1 VIAVA
6 LAAASLLAPASAGAS
21 GVRSPLALAASP
33 AHVRIAGTATATL
46 RVTNWGSAR
55 IVADVGTAG
64 LTLGPRGRP
73 RIVRRPTGRRV
84 AASWLTVRPRRLVL
98 PAGGTAVLSVS
109 SSVPRRAEPGDH
121 PALVLVTTRPRAS
134 ARIGVRMEIGVVVV
148 VRVPGAVIHRLA
160 LGRLS
165 LGRHGA
171 HRMLELGIANLGNV
185 TEPVGPGRL
194 RVELLQGGRIVG
206 RARPARRELLPRSRG
221 IEEIAYRGR
230 VTGPVT
236 VIVELKRGGRTVRRL
251 FHLRL

>member
-33 AHVRIAGTATATL
+33 AHVRLAGTAATTL

-55 IVADVGTAG
+55 VVADVGTAG
-64 LTLGPRGRP
+64 FALGLRGRP
-73 RIVRRPTGRRV
+73 RIVRRPAGRRA

-98 PAGGTAVLSVS
+98 PAGGTAVLTVS
-109 SSVPRRAEPGDH
+109 SNAPRRAEPGDH
-121 PALVLVTTRPRAS
+121 PALVLVTTRPRAG

-148 VRVPGAVIHRLA
+148 VRVPGVVVHRLA

-165 LGRHGA
+165 VRRHGT
-171 HRMLELGIANLGNV
+171 RTMLELRISNLGNV

-194 RVELLQGGRIVG
+194 RVELLQGGRVAG

-221 IEEIAYRGR
+221 IEEIACRGH
-230 VTGPVT
+230 VTGAVM
-236 VIVELKRGGRTVRRL
+236 VLVELRRGGRTLRRV

>member
-21 GVRSPLALAASP
+21 SARSPLALAASP
-33 AHVRIAGTATATL
+33 AHVRLTGRAATTL
-46 RVTNWGSAR
+46 RVTNWGSSR
-55 IVADVGTAG
+55 LIADVGTAG
-64 LTLGPRGRP
+64 FALGLRGRP

-84 AASWLTVRPRRLVL
+84 AASWLTVKPRRLLL
-98 PAGGTAVLSVS
+98 PAGGSAMLRVS
-109 SSVPRRAEPGDH
+109 SFVPRQAEPGDH
-121 PALVLVTTRPRAS
+121 PALVLVTTRPRAG

-148 VRVPGAVIHRLA
+148 VRVPGAVVHRLA
-160 LGRLS
+160 LGRLW
-165 LGRHGA
+165 LRRQGPR
-171 HRMLELGIANLGNV
+171 RLLELGIANLGNV

-194 RVELLQGGRIVG
+194 SVELLQHGRVVG

-230 VTGPVT
+230 VTGRVT
-236 VIVELKRGGRTVRRL
+236 VLVELRRGRRTVRRA